1 MKTERERHKDRA
13 TKRKRKKKTTETV
26 KLESEQE
33 RINLIDRQSKTHP
46 TEKMRQEIMQEKEN
60 ECTQRGAKMVLNE
73 MSAVQELFP
82 VAWDETTLLY
92 KFQTVIDILD
102 L

>member
-1 MKTERERHKDRA
+1 
-13 TKRKRKKKTTETV
+13 
-26 KLESEQE
+26 
-33 RINLIDRQSKTHP
+33 
-46 TEKMRQEIMQEKEN
+46 MQEKEN